1 MASGE
6 MEDVGVGI
14 LGAAKMREG
23 PLGEDVE
30 GRDGGVGGGASR
42 ARERGLA
49 DTYAGPWVARPNSM
63 SASGSR
69 ELTERKVNAPK
80 IDRSLM
86 VKGVAKNES
95 SIGGSRGGGEGEEEL
110 AEPEVRDDKQSFARN
125 HALEVRVMEGSRVD
139 DAGELVGS

>member
-23 PLGEDVE
+23 PLSENVE
-30 GRDGGVGGGASR
+30 GRDGGIGRGASR
-42 ARERGLA
+42 TRKRGLA
-49 DTYAGPWVARPNSM
+49 NTYAGPWVARPDSM

-69 ELTERKVNAPK
+69 ELTERKVNAPE

-86 VKGVAKNES
+86 VKGVAKKES
-95 SIGGSRGGGEGEEEL
+95 SIGGSRGGDQKCETTSKASHEIM
-110 AEPEVRDDKQSFARN
+110 PPRS
-125 HALEVRVMEGSRVD
+125 GS
-139 DAGELVGS
+139 